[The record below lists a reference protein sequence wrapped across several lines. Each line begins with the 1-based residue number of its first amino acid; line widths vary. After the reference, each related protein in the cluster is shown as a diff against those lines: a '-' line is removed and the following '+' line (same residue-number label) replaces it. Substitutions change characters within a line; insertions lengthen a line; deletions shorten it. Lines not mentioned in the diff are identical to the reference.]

1 MWTANATLNSSK
13 ASESFEKDTPGAP
26 VRVSGRARRSFH
38 AAKRIGLSGEGRK
51 RAGLLFALAS
61 LMVLFGSCSRDPSV
75 AKQKYLDSG
84 NRYFDKSQYRS
95 AAIQYQN
102 AIRVDPRFEEGH
114 ARLAQTYLKLGM
126 WSGAYQELARA
137 VDENPNDLTA
147 QLAMGNLLLAA
158 KEFHRAQDVAQT
170 VLGKDPNNVPGRIL
184 LANSYAGLNNVE
196 ASLEE
201 MQSAVKLE
209 PGQPKSYLSL
219 AYLQMNAKQTAQA
232 EESFK
237 KAVELDP

>member
-1 MWTANATLNSSK
+1 MWIKKSTSLLPKTPGFQAVCPRP
-13 ASESFEKDTPGAP
+13 ASE
-26 VRVSGRARRSFH
+26 RC
-38 AAKRIGLSGEGRK
+38 
-51 RAGLLFALAS
+51 GLLRRYAALVMLLA
-61 LMVLFGSCSRDPSV
+61 GIAIIIGACSRDPEV
-75 AKQKYLDSG
+75 AKHRYLESG
-84 NRYFDKSQYRS
+84 NRYFDKGDYRS

-102 AIRVDPRFEEGH
+102 AIRVDSRFEEGH
-114 ARLAQTYLKLGM
+114 ARLAQAYLKLGM